1 MAEKVGHVKIATI
14 VGAMHRL
21 SAVVESTVHAQGIG
35 ALAREIRVH
44 ARVTIVP
51 RTSTTSRT
59 EATGNLNCH
68 HLQAAVI
75 VEGTDEIK
83 VEVMITVI
91 GS

>member
-1 MAEKVGHVKIATI
+1 MGEKVGHVKIATI
-14 VGAMHRL
+14 EGTMHHL
-21 SAVVESTVHAQGIG
+21 HAVVESKVHAQGKG
-35 ALAREIRVH
+35 ALAREIGVRAH
-44 ARVTIVP
+44 VTVVP
-51 RTSTTSRT
+51 RTSTSSRT
-59 EATGNLNCH
+59 GATGNLNCH